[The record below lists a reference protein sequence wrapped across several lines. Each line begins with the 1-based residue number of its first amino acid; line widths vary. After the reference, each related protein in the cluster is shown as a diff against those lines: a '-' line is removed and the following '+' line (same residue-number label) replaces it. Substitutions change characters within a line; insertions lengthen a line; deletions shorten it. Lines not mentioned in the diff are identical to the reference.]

1 MFDLRSEEFTF
12 AIAPYER
19 VVENEAD
26 PVNHNWDW
34 IKSWVEFSVSGLNVA
49 FKTEFT
55 VGELKL
61 LKKEF
66 TAFQQAIMNQ
76 QKLKSFT
83 YQSDIHQLDMI
94 VTNENSIDSVTIE
107 FILRPEPHAD
117 SVQVKGSFGL
127 DETHFPDILKR
138 LDEMIE
144 WQN

>member
-19 VVENEAD
+19 VVENEVD

-66 TAFQQAIMNQ
+66 SAFQQAIINQ

-107 FILRPEPHAD
+107 FILRPEPNAD

-127 DETHFPDILKR
+127 DETYFSDILKR